1 MMDLVT
7 IGIFVACFLV
17 VLSLV
22 GLLSFLTKEE
32 SYEDGLRKQKG
43 GRLERLGV
51 NKSKGDE
58 TGGGGKNKRQAKQ
71 NQGQK
76 ASKKHDKQVHSQ
88 AVKEEVSEP
97 DAAPV
102 APTPVVEEIPAPKE
116 QGVHMTAAGKAAA
129 AAKAAVSST
138 GLKSADPAPS
148 KPNKMVIEEIES
160 PDVVD
165 EVAEIEQVDN
175 RVPVS
180 EPVVVKEE
188 ANLLFEDKLQGSG
201 TGTSTPTAQHSTP
214 ISGNRQKKKQKGGGQ
229 QQQQSAASLQPQDLM
244 TAVRKTNFDNE
255 ELQDLIDIL
264 LNKQQNSPMVQNG
277 SWVDPQTNEM
287 KQLQRALEESGKAL
301 EFEQAKVKDMSG
313 RFQQMQRDLGE
324 SKGQMARLRSD
335 YTERINGMERAK
347 MEVDQNLATL
357 SHRHNY
363 DVQNLTHQI
372 QEQMRQISDLNGHL
386 AAFRNRPDPDS
397 VRAELEQAH
406 SNELNNLH
414 SQLSMRT
421 NELASM
427 KQQVQELR
435 SKVEGS
441 DAMLMEL
448 NKAKEQAKSLETQCS
463 VLQQECN
470 NQMLQNQNQ
479 DNSKHAELQSTI
491 DELVKSK
498 GSLEQSLTEVSSK
511 LKSSDEQ
518 LMATQAELSQRVAQ
532 LEEEKKNLV
541 EEKKQQQVVNGDH
554 EKPSPADEEA
564 AAKKKEA
571 EEELYTRMQ
580 NKLNEVVK
588 EKEALMQKINNDQ
601 EQLQSRVAEADSL
614 KGELESVKGQ
624 LSDANVKLEQQR
636 AKNDELRV
644 KNWKAVDALKKAEEG
659 LEAATKKA
667 SKKVQPASPTSSSL
681 DEKTSSAKEAAEK
694 YVSFLTRVFAD
705 VDFTSEESVWKSG
718 VEAHIEALK
727 SKVTE
732 AAEAAAAAASKQ
744 TEAAAAEADESSK
757 SSEEIERLEKQVT
770 HYKSSLQETEALL
783 HKLQASVEAE
793 EAKWKQSLSD
803 QQAELDALKEQ
814 NAKME
819 TCVQSAEEMQEKLQ
833 QLQSQLIGHEAA
845 KKDLEKSLA
854 DKIDS
859 ESEEKQKLMQEIEC
873 LKEGKSELGL
883 QVARMNQLV
892 TAGQEALQQEQKTA
906 DLLREQ
912 LAKVKGSVDSN
923 LAEST
928 TTNNEVLT
936 S

>member
-88 AVKEEVSEP
+88 AAKEEVSEP

-102 APTPVVEEIPAPKE
+102 APTPIDEEIPAPKE

-138 GLKSADPAPS
+138 SLKSADPPS

-160 PDVVD
+160 PDVVE

-518 LMATQAELSQRVAQ
+518 LVATQAELSQRVAQ

-636 AKNDELRV
+636 AKND
-644 KNWKAVDALKKAEEG
+644 
-659 LEAATKKA
+659 
-667 SKKVQPASPTSSSL
+667 

>member
-636 AKNDELRV
+636 AKND
-644 KNWKAVDALKKAEEG
+644 
-659 LEAATKKA
+659 
-667 SKKVQPASPTSSSL
+667 

-732 AAEAAAAAASKQ
+732 AAEAAAAAAASKQ

>member
-102 APTPVVEEIPAPKE
+102 APTPLDEEIPAPKE

-138 GLKSADPAPS
+138 SLKSADPPS

-160 PDVVD
+160 PDVVE

-518 LMATQAELSQRVAQ
+518 LVATQAELSQRVAQ

-636 AKNDELRV
+636 AKND
-644 KNWKAVDALKKAEEG
+644 
-659 LEAATKKA
+659 
-667 SKKVQPASPTSSSL
+667 

>member
-102 APTPVVEEIPAPKE
+102 APTPIVEEIPAPKE

-138 GLKSADPAPS
+138 SLKSADPPS
-148 KPNKMVIEEIES
+148 KPNKMVIEEIEN
-160 PDVVD
+160 PDVVE

-397 VRAELEQAH
+397 VRAELERAH

-518 LMATQAELSQRVAQ
+518 LVATQAELSQRVAQ

-636 AKNDELRV
+636 AKND
-644 KNWKAVDALKKAEEG
+644 
-659 LEAATKKA
+659 
-667 SKKVQPASPTSSSL
+667 

-727 SKVTE
+727 NKVTE

>member
-1 MMDLVT
+1 MDLVT

-76 ASKKHDKQVHSQ
+76 ASKKHDKQVNSQ
-88 AVKEEVSEP
+88 AAKEEVSEP

-102 APTPVVEEIPAPKE
+102 APTPIDEEIPAPKE

-138 GLKSADPAPS
+138 SLKSADPPS

-160 PDVVD
+160 PDVVE

-214 ISGNRQKKKQKGGGQ
+214 ISGNRQKKKQKGGGQQ

-518 LMATQAELSQRVAQ
+518 LVATQAELSQRVAQ

-636 AKNDELRV
+636 AKND
-644 KNWKAVDALKKAEEG
+644 
-659 LEAATKKA
+659 
-667 SKKVQPASPTSSSL
+667 

>member
-1 MMDLVT
+1 MDLVT

-76 ASKKHDKQVHSQ
+76 ASKKHDKQVNSQ
-88 AVKEEVSEP
+88 AAKEEVSEP

-102 APTPVVEEIPAPKE
+102 APTPIDEEIPAPKE

-138 GLKSADPAPS
+138 SLKSADPPS

-160 PDVVD
+160 PDVVE

-214 ISGNRQKKKQKGGGQ
+214 ISGNRQKKKQKGGGQQ

-397 VRAELEQAH
+397 VRAELERAH

-518 LMATQAELSQRVAQ
+518 LVATQAELSQRVAQ

-636 AKNDELRV
+636 AKND
-644 KNWKAVDALKKAEEG
+644 
-659 LEAATKKA
+659 
-667 SKKVQPASPTSSSL
+667 

>member
-138 GLKSADPAPS
+138 SLKSADPPS

-160 PDVVD
+160 PDVVE

-397 VRAELEQAH
+397 VRAELERAH

-636 AKNDELRV
+636 AKND
-644 KNWKAVDALKKAEEG
+644 
-659 LEAATKKA
+659 
-667 SKKVQPASPTSSSL
+667 

>member
-138 GLKSADPAPS
+138 SLKSADPPS

-160 PDVVD
+160 PDVVE

-397 VRAELEQAH
+397 VRAELERAH

-636 AKNDELRV
+636 AKND
-644 KNWKAVDALKKAEEG
+644 
-659 LEAATKKA
+659 
-667 SKKVQPASPTSSSL
+667 

-819 TCVQSAEEMQEKLQ
+819 TCVQSAEE
-833 QLQSQLIGHEAA
+833 
-845 KKDLEKSLA
+845 
-854 DKIDS
+854 
-859 ESEEKQKLMQEIEC
+859 
-873 LKEGKSELGL
+873 
-883 QVARMNQLV
+883 VNQ
-892 TAGQEALQQEQKTA
+892 
-906 DLLREQ
+906 
-912 LAKVKGSVDSN
+912 
-923 LAEST
+923 
-928 TTNNEVLT
+928 
-936 S
+936 

>member
-76 ASKKHDKQVHSQ
+76 ASKKHDKQPRKSEDGGVQQPMTAEDLSAESEKPSKKAKKRQAKKAAAAAAAAAAAVAAVSAAPAAATAVLEGRHQQQLQADPSDGGDGVEVEMVEVSTSSESDELEKGGDEVHSQ
-88 AVKEEVSEP
+88 AAKEEVSEP

-102 APTPVVEEIPAPKE
+102 APTPIDEEIPAPKE

-138 GLKSADPAPS
+138 SLKSADPPS

-160 PDVVD
+160 PDVVE

-214 ISGNRQKKKQKGGGQ
+214 ISGNRQKKKQKGGGQQ

-518 LMATQAELSQRVAQ
+518 LVATQAELSQRVAQ

-819 TCVQSAEEMQEKLQ
+819 TCVQSAEE
-833 QLQSQLIGHEAA
+833 
-845 KKDLEKSLA
+845 
-854 DKIDS
+854 
-859 ESEEKQKLMQEIEC
+859 
-873 LKEGKSELGL
+873 
-883 QVARMNQLV
+883 VNQ
-892 TAGQEALQQEQKTA
+892 
-906 DLLREQ
+906 
-912 LAKVKGSVDSN
+912 
-923 LAEST
+923 
-928 TTNNEVLT
+928 
-936 S
+936 

>member
-51 NKSKGDE
+51 NKSKADE

-76 ASKKHDKQVHSQ
+76 ASKKQDKQVHSQ

-102 APTPVVEEIPAPKE
+102 VPTPVVEEIPAPKE

-138 GLKSADPAPS
+138 SLKSADLPS
-148 KPNKMVIEEIES
+148 KPNKMVIEEIET
-160 PDVVD
+160 PDVVE

-175 RVPVS
+175 RVPVA

-229 QQQQSAASLQPQDLM
+229 QQQPSAASLQPQDLM

-386 AAFRNRPDPDS
+386 AAFRNRPAPED

-435 SKVEGS
+435 SKMEGS

-448 NKAKEQAKSLETQCS
+448 NKAKEQAKSLEKQCS

-511 LKSSDEQ
+511 LKTSDEQ

-541 EEKKQQQVVNGDH
+541 EETKQQQAVNGDH
-554 EKPSPADEEA
+554 EKPSPADDEA

-636 AKNDELRV
+636 AKND
-644 KNWKAVDALKKAEEG
+644 
-659 LEAATKKA
+659 
-667 SKKVQPASPTSSSL
+667 

-705 VDFTSEESVWKSG
+705 VDFSSEESVWKSG

-732 AAEAAAAAASKQ
+732 AAEAAASKQ

-757 SSEEIERLEKQVT
+757 SSEEIERLKKQVT

-859 ESEEKQKLMQEIEC
+859 ESEEKQKLTQEIEC

>member
-1 MMDLVT
+1 MDLVT

-76 ASKKHDKQVHSQ
+76 ASKKHDKQVNSQ
-88 AVKEEVSEP
+88 AAKEEVSEP

-102 APTPVVEEIPAPKE
+102 APTPIDEEIPAPKE

-138 GLKSADPAPS
+138 SLKSADPPS

-160 PDVVD
+160 PDVVE

-214 ISGNRQKKKQKGGGQ
+214 ISGNRQKKKQKGGGQQ

-518 LMATQAELSQRVAQ
+518 LVATQAELSQRVAQ

>member
-76 ASKKHDKQVHSQ
+76 ASKKHDKQVNSQ
-88 AVKEEVSEP
+88 AAKEEVSEP

-102 APTPVVEEIPAPKE
+102 APTPIDEEIPAPKE

-138 GLKSADPAPS
+138 SLKSADPPS

-160 PDVVD
+160 PDVVE

-214 ISGNRQKKKQKGGGQ
+214 ISGNRQKKKQKGGGQQ

-518 LMATQAELSQRVAQ
+518 LVATQAELSQRVAQ

-636 AKNDELRV
+636 AKND
-644 KNWKAVDALKKAEEG
+644 
-659 LEAATKKA
+659 
-667 SKKVQPASPTSSSL
+667 